1 MKLWLLRAAANI
13 SKAVDN
19 DMKDVAFWSKCVNH
33 ALERGVKD
41 ALEDILKY
49 EEDLLDARSPSR
61 MQLKNALN
69 RVYRF
74 ATRLHRSAT
83 DSEQFKKL

>member
-1 MKLWLLRAAANI
+1 MSLPLIFAINFLCTAANI

-41 ALEDILKY
+41 AI
-49 EEDLLDARSPSR
+49 EEVMA
-61 MQLKNALN
+61 
-69 RVYRF
+69 Y
-74 ATRLHRSAT
+74 
-83 DSEQFKKL
+83 